1 MVRGQARV
9 CVCVCSVNTV
19 HFAFGP
25 CPMRHTIAILLRIR
39 LVATHYGTYYM
50 LAWCS
55 YTTNERPHMFRQQ
68 EIRVQ
73 AYCCAS
79 KAALLKLQQ
88 TLRGLC
94 DGWVWVYRYA
104 KIKEKNPH

>member
-1 MVRGQARV
+1 
-9 CVCVCSVNTV
+9 
-19 HFAFGP
+19 
-25 CPMRHTIAILLRIR
+25 
-39 LVATHYGTYYM
+39 
-50 LAWCS
+50 
-55 YTTNERPHMFRQQ
+55 MFRQQ